1 MKHMQMTETQAQQSV
16 AGARA
21 DTAISLAIREANR
34 LAEKGGINYTVV
46 ATKNFGICVY
56 NDLQLKVKQSEIIEQ
71 IFSTDNGFIFQ
82 AAA

>member
-1 MKHMQMTETQAQQSV
+1 MQHNHMTETQAQQSV

-34 LAEKGGINYTVV
+34 LAEKGGVNYTVV
-46 ATKNFGICVY
+46 STKDFGICVY
-56 NDLQLKVKQSEIIEQ
+56 NDFQLKVKSSEIIEQ
-71 IFSTDNGFIFQ
+71 IFNTDHGFIFQ